1 MRSCLIVTAL
11 LLALAPAPVWAQG
24 RQGPSTDDLLN
35 VAYSLRRK
43 GDFREAAAIFEQT
56 LNRLGREPARKREVA
71 LEVAELYRVTN
82 QPVRALLLYRRNHD
96 NARELEML
104 LEMGEQ
110 DRQRWEEA
118 VTVARLVK
126 APAAEARALAKL
138 GRTQEALRLLD
149 AQAGDFTAVKAEV
162 LLAAKRYKEAAALF
176 AKVEDFYRQAK
187 ALQQLGAPEAKR
199 AFNDAVV
206 QVEFEVKEARLR
218 AGRAKQEFDQIPG
231 VVGRERARLRL
242 AEAYGTLAEDY
253 RRLADAY
260 FHAGRDPAT
269 ARVLANNAV
278 KYLKDQRQTL
288 EDRGQDAYGKEA
300 VVALG
305 IEARIAEIQAEA
317 SKYR

>member
-1 MRSCLIVTAL
+1 MRSCLIVAAL
-11 LLALAPAPVWAQG
+11 LLTFAPVLAQG
-24 RQGPSTDDLLN
+24 RAGPTADDLLN
-35 VAYSLRRK
+35 LAYSLRRK
-43 GDFREAAAIFEQT
+43 GEFREAAAIFEQA
-56 LNRLGREPARKREVA
+56 LRRLGRGPRKREVA
-71 LEVAELYRVTN
+71 LEVAELYRVTK

-96 NARELEML
+96 TARELQTL
-104 LEMGEQ
+104 LEMGELDQ
-110 DRQRWEEA
+110 ERWEEA

-126 APAAEARALAKL
+126 DPAAEARALVKL

-149 AQAGDFTAVKAEV
+149 AQAGDFAAVKAEV

-187 ALQQLGAPEAKR
+187 ALQQQGAPEAKR

-206 QVEFEVKEARLR
+206 QLEFEAKETRLQVV
-218 AGRAKQEFDQIPG
+218 RAKREFEQVPTA
-231 VVGRERARLRL
+231 VARERARLRL
-242 AEAYGTLAEDY
+242 AEAYGAFAEDY

-269 ARVLANNAV
+269 ARALAGNAV
-278 KYLKDQRQTL
+278 KFLQQQRQTL
-288 EDRGQDAYGKEA
+288 EDGGGDAYGKEA

-305 IEARIAEIQAEA
+305 IEARIAEIQAES